1 VSLLT
6 WLFVV
11 PILAATP
18 IAPRAPITPTAP
30 SAPKAAA
37 RTFCAEWIRQSH
49 QGFERFTVFTDSTL
63 VWKTVRDGADEVRRK
78 KLEPAELSF
87 YCAYFTRPEVW
98 ELSEDLRTGLA
109 GDFAPQSTLTL
120 ARPDGSRKQLRFDD
134 LSALPA
140 GAGALR
146 SALEGLKLT
155 FLSPLAPAS
164 RFTPETLPPGTLLRR
179 FDGEMFRVRQV
190 ISEKGVIELE
200 GVLEPY
206 SEFKKIEE
214 LRFQFA
220 PPE

>member
-1 VSLLT
+1 MSVLT
-6 WLFVV
+6 WLSVL
-11 PILAATP
+11 PILAATH
-18 IAPRAPITPTAP
+18 TAP

-63 VWKTVRDGADEVRRK
+63 VWKTVRSGADEVRRK
-78 KLEPAELSF
+78 NLEPAELSF

-98 ELSEDLRTGLA
+98 ELAEDLRTGLT
-109 GDFAPQSTLTL
+109 GDFAAQSTLTL
-120 ARPDGSRKQLRFDD
+120 VRPDGSRKQLRFDE
-134 LSALPA
+134 LSALPV
-140 GAGALR
+140 GAAALR
-146 SALEGLKLT
+146 SALEGLRLT

-179 FDGEMFRVRQV
+179 FDGAMFRVRQV
-190 ISEKGVIELE
+190 IREKGVIELE
-200 GVLEPY
+200 GVREPY

-220 PPE
+220 APE

>member
-1 VSLLT
+1 VNILAWLSL
-6 WLFVV
+6 

-18 IAPRAPITPTAP
+18 LAPTAP

-37 RTFCAEWIRQSH
+37 PNFCAEWIRQSH

-63 VWKTVRDGADEVRRK
+63 VWKTVRNGADEVRRR

-87 YCAYFTRPEVW
+87 YCEYFTRPEVW
-98 ELSEDLRTGLA
+98 DLTEDLRTGLT
-109 GDFAPQSTLTL
+109 GDFAAQSTLTL
-120 ARPDGSRKQLRFDD
+120 ARPDGSRKQIRFDE

-146 SALEGLKLT
+146 SALEGLRFT

-164 RFTPETLPPGTLLRR
+164 RFTAETLPPGTLLRR
-179 FDGEMFRVRQV
+179 FDGAIFRVRQV
-190 ISEKGVIELE
+190 IREKSVIELE
-200 GVLEPY
+200 GVREPY

-220 PPE
+220 PPQ